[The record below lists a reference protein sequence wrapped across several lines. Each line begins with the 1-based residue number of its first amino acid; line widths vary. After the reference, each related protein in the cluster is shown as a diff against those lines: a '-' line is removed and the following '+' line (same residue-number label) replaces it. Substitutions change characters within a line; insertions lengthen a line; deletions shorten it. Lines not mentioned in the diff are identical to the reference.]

1 MIKMKK
7 NDLICLVLSIAI
19 NVAIIFALTVYKKD
33 ESLTQADEIKIGLVA
48 METGASTQFK
58 AEKNADAQEQNL
70 DATSIEKKGE
80 QAETEKEIDEKEVT
94 NEKKIEEQ
102 PKEEKQISKE
112 EKTIE
117 IEKKGEKKKE
127 EKKEI
132 EKITKEEKV
141 EKKKPSLA
149 DLKKQISQSKP
160 KIAGNPNGGYSPS
173 SETEEVVDRVLKNVN
188 YSNGLVSG
196 SKMGTSEKGYLVNW
210 SDRNRK
216 PEFPQSARQSGKH
229 GKIRVQLKV
238 DKMGNVLSYSIV
250 NGSGVPEID
259 AAVERVMGSWRV
271 ELLKGGKAVNGTF
284 YLDYNFDF
292 K

>member
-58 AEKNADAQEQNL
+58 AEKNADAKEQNL

-112 EKTIE
+112 EKAIE
-117 IEKKGEKKKE
+117 IEKKE
-127 EKKEI
+127 EKK
-132 EKITKEEKV
+132 KEEKV

-210 SDRNRK
+210 NDKNRK
-216 PEFPQSARQSGKH
+216 PEFPQSARQSGKN
-229 GKIRVQLKV
+229 GKIRIQLKV

-259 AAVERVMGSWRV
+259 AAVERVISSWRV
-271 ELLKGGKAVNGTF
+271 ELLKGGKTVNGTF